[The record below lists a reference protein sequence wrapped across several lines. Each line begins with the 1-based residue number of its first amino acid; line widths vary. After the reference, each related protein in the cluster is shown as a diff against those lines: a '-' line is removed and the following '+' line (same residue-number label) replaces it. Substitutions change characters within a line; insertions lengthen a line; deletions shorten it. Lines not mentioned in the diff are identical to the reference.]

1 MIALNN
7 FIILESLDLD
17 NLEYKIERWFEGH
30 PDQRAQWDT
39 IINQAR
45 DRKGLLSKEAFDEY
59 YSSFECVKQFVDFM
73 TDNVFQV
80 PGQDS
85 INDYKDI
92 FNQIIKFISTSVM

>member
-1 MIALNN
+1 MIALDN

>member
-1 MIALNN
+1 MIALND

-73 TDNVFQV
+73 TDNVFQGIESH
-80 PGQDS
+80 P

-92 FNQIIKFISTSVM
+92 FNQIIKFVSTCVH